1 MVQRVQRR
9 VITTTYLSPAHC
21 SASRA
26 ASVLLAKLNSTEG
39 VLIPHGAV
47 VSRFVA
53 SLYSMF
59 YSTVGPY
66 PYSRDLNIATLWGS
80 LALWLGG
87 RLHLWFKFMYGL
99 TVSLYALCL
108 FLFTACNSCKEGEVC
123 SVVSESNGAR
133 YPICKG
139 PTTGRH
145 NTFIIYFEVWFYI
158 VPCSGGSGEPHFSA
172 CPEDYRCVTHNT
184 TNIRY
189 CLQSCYLENGG
200 CPPEQV
206 CYYER
211 KDEDC
216 NQLLEPCFKTACT
229 DVPGKQCTIATL

>member
-1 MVQRVQRR
+1 MQ
-9 VITTTYLSPAHC
+9 PCGAHWH
-21 SASRA
+21 S
-26 ASVLLAKLNSTEG
+26 G
-39 VLIPHGAV
+39 
-47 VSRFVA
+47 
-53 SLYSMF
+53 
-59 YSTVGPY
+59 
-66 PYSRDLNIATLWGS
+66 WG
-80 LALWLGG
+80 GG
-87 RLHLWFKFMYGL
+87 YIYGL
-99 TVSLYALCL
+99 SSCMDWCCITVSLYALCL

-123 SVVSESNGAR
+123 SVVGESNGAR

-216 NQLLEPCFKTACT
+216 NQLMEPCFKTACT
-229 DVPGKQCTIATL
+229 DVPGKQCTIALMSQLGWIEHIVNVSYLLTAVTHSRGTAFLTGVVSLLFNKFTLQCNFVSSSICMQS